1 MSNVF
6 VGKGNLGTAPTL
18 KRVSVSGEDR
28 AVCELR
34 VFFDEYSRDAQGE
47 IQQSGGFWLTCS
59 AWDRLAEATAKLLRK
74 GARVKVEGR
83 LREETW
89 QDKTSGEMKSEF
101 RLAVDDVTLALSR
114 IESVQFRERAADP
127 SQEDEAA

>member
-28 AVCELR
+28 SVCELR

-59 AWDRLAEATAKLLRK
+59 AWDRQAESPAKLLRK
-74 GARVKVEGR
+74 GARVKIEGR

-114 IESVQFRERAADP
+114 IESVQYRGKATDS
-127 SQEDEAA
+127 SQEDEPT